1 MLRDHIPDD
10 VMPDIA
16 QMSAFGRLIEPAEI
30 GKTLLFAA
38 ENPVIN
44 GSVIN
49 ANLGQIER

>member
-38 ENPVIN
+38 TKS
-44 GSVIN
+44 GHQW
-49 ANLGQIER
+49 LGH